1 MIGSWAA
8 MGPAARGEP
17 LPDGWDAIPDTWGCT
32 PQSCAFRDHHRELAG
47 LGPAVYGL
55 STQTIQH
62 QARSATAE
70 SMRESTRPGVLGCAV
85 IGIGAGMLASV
96 LVRVPP
102 AALTRHSFEEHH
114 RAQRRRLSEESWMS
128 GSIRMRP
135 EGCPCIN
142 AGPEA
147 LKKSESATGQKREEL
162 KMKSRNIPVITI
174 AALLAALGGMA
185 LAAQDKYAL
194 KTPSGVAFS
203 DFRGYEGWQLVSVA
217 RTDEVL
223 KVIVANPTMIDAYRA
238 GVPGN
243 GKPFPDG
250 SKIAKLQWNPKK
262 STEAPFVVDVPDTF
276 AQAFFIEKD
285 SKRFPNSAGWGY
297 ALFNYDAASD
307 TFTAD
312 PSPSDCGH
320 ACHVAVKAKD
330 HIFHPYQKR

>member
-1 MIGSWAA
+1 
-8 MGPAARGEP
+8 
-17 LPDGWDAIPDTWGCT
+17 
-32 PQSCAFRDHHRELAG
+32 
-47 LGPAVYGL
+47 
-55 STQTIQH
+55 
-62 QARSATAE
+62 
-70 SMRESTRPGVLGCAV
+70 
-85 IGIGAGMLASV
+85 
-96 LVRVPP
+96 
-102 AALTRHSFEEHH
+102 
-114 RAQRRRLSEESWMS
+114 MS
-128 GSIRMRP
+128 GSIRHAARGVSVHQRRP
-135 EGCPCIN
+135 RG
-142 AGPEA
+142 
-147 LKKSESATGQKREEL
+147 SEKEQVSDRQNGEEL
-162 KMKSRNIPVITI
+162 KMKSRNIPGITI
-174 AALLAALGGMA
+174 AALLAALGNMG

-203 DFRGYEGWQLVSVA
+203 DFRGYEGWQVVSAA

-262 STEAPFVVDVPDTF
+262 STEAPFVVDMPDTF

-320 ACHVAVKAKD
+320 ACHTIVAAKD
-330 HIFHPYQKR
+330 YIFHPYQKR